1 MLARVICVLAV
12 SSSSA
17 LQIGVPQGRRAFLSQ
32 LAAAGTLAAS
42 PLAAQAISARTG
54 LSSPFTG
61 EYDDKNHPGCLRS
74 MCGMFEVHHLAS
86 ATAPPRVRALGFACT
101 GGAPPQ
107 AFQLAWHRCQ
117 LRPRSLTSQLP
128 TIRREGGG
136 REARRLWPQGPAA
149 RVRQGCGWPPSQLED
164 LPQGPEARAGRC
176 VELQRQG
183 VG

>member
-17 LQIGVPQGRRAFLSQ
+17 LQIGAPQGRRAFLSQ

-136 REARRLWPQGPAA
+136 REARRLHRRRHGSHRACTRLSRGAHQYIIRPKTTAKS
-149 RVRQGCGWPPSQLED
+149 RCCMPS
-164 LPQGPEARAGRC
+164 
-176 VELQRQG
+176 VNNH
-183 VG
+183 